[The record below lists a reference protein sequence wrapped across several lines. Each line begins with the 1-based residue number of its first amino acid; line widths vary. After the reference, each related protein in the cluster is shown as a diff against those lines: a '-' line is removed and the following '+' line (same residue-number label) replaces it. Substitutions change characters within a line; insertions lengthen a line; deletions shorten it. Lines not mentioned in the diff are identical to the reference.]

1 MGNRGDGSLF
11 QRFGVRGRLLLA
23 FFGISAFAVLAAA
36 AAMYSF
42 SEVGKVLGRITEQRV
57 PSALASLELSRQAER
72 IVAAA
77 PALLTVT
84 TTVEH
89 VEQSSRITSEVKRL
103 VALLTDLRG
112 SASDAAVLEAIEPA
126 VARLDTN
133 LDSLDGLVADRLAI
147 SEKKK
152 AASPERIRN
161 PYRHSASSSTL
172 GVGDGFEAFPTAS
185 INRRPRPWVRGS
197 SRKVD

>member
-1 MGNRGDGSLF
+1 MGSKGNGSLF

-42 SEVGKVLGRITEQRV
+42 SEVGKVIGRITEQRV

-89 VEQSSRITSEVKRL
+89 VEQSSRITSEVERL
-103 VALLTDLRG
+103 VALLSDLRG

-126 VARLDTN
+126 VARLGTN
-133 LDSLDGLVADRLAI
+133 LDSLDGLVAARLAI

-152 AASPERIRN
+152 RLLQGLFAT
-161 PYRHSASSSTL
+161 H
-172 GVGDGFEAFPTAS
+172 TATQ
-185 INRRPRPWVRGS
+185 RLLAPWVL
-197 SRKVD
+197 VTE